1 MVSFNVGVE
10 IGQLIALS
18 SMLLVIL
25 WWRRSAG
32 FARHAALA
40 NVLIMTA
47 GFVLVE
53 YQLAG
58 YFLTRGG

>member
-1 MVSFNVGVE
+1 
-10 IGQLIALS
+10 
-18 SMLLVIL
+18 VIL
-25 WWRRSAG
+25 SWRRSAG
-32 FARHAALA
+32 FAKHAALA
-40 NVLIMTA
+40 NALIMTA